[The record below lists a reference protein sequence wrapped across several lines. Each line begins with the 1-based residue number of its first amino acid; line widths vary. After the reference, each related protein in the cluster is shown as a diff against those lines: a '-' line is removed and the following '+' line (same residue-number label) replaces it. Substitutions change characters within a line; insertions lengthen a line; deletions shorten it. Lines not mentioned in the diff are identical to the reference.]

1 MYRDNTLI
9 PSEAIRLLALGL
21 LAETPRSYAALAE
34 GVREFLQLVVGPSLD
49 LLAPPLEL
57 LKIEGLVEAAG
68 SGGEATLSLSRTGRE
83 ELQRLLGANLR
94 APTTDISKLILALKV
109 RFLALLPLAEQR
121 LQAEMMAEVFQRARA
136 RLQELS
142 ERAPGAAAFGGWL
155 AMELDKAARQLAW
168 AQELQRQL
176 ERQPG

>member
-21 LAETPRSYAALAE
+21 LAEGPRSYAQLAQ

-57 LKIEGLVEAAG
+57 LKIEGLVGAEGVGSAAML
-68 SGGEATLSLSRTGRE
+68 TLSPTGAE
-83 ELQRLLGANLR
+83 ELQRLLAANLR

-109 RFLALLPLAEQR
+109 RFLPLLPPAEQR

-136 RLQELS
+136 RLLELR
-142 ERAPGAAAFGGWL
+142 ERAPAGPAFGGWL
-155 AMELDKAARQLAW
+155 AMELDKAERQLAW
-168 AQELQRQL
+168 AQDLQRQL
-176 ERQPG
+176 GGT

>member
-21 LAETPRSYAALAE
+21 LAEAPRSYASLAQQ
-34 GVREFLQLVVGPSLD
+34 VREFLQLVVGPSLD

-57 LKIEGLVEAAG
+57 LKIEGLVEADGPG
-68 SGGEATLSLSRTGRE
+68 SEATLSLSTAGAQ

-109 RFLALLPLAEQR
+109 RFLPLLPPAER
-121 LQAEMMAEVFQRARA
+121 ALQAEMMAEVFQRARA
-136 RLQELS
+136 RLLELK
-142 ERAPGAAAFGGWL
+142 ERAPGGAAFAGWL
-155 AMELDKAARQLAW
+155 EMELDKAERQLRW
-168 AQELQRQL
+168 AQDLQRQ
-176 ERQPG
+176 QGA